1 MLLNMVMAAHQGRLR
16 WGRRPTPNGQVLFD
30 TPGTFQWT
38 CPEGVTKVCIA
49 MVGHGGTANRD
60 PSYVGGGANI
70 RYINDIDVV
79 PGQVYGIVVARP
91 HPHFAGNANNNC
103 GALGYSC
110 TSPLK
115 GVVQG
120 WNGGESRV
128 SIAQNANRF
137 GNSAGNLGTH
147 GHGIDLRTFNTVPP
161 NSATFSGGNYGAGAG
176 VSNQWRMTGA
186 AGRSALR
193 IIWGEDRTFPDK
205 NIGDL

>member
-1 MLLNMVMAAHQGRLR
+1 MMRNLMLAASRS
-16 WGRRPTPNGQVLFD
+16 RRIVPAGQALFN
-30 TPGTFQWT
+30 TNGTFQWT
-38 CPEGVTKVCIA
+38 CPEGVTKVCMA

-79 PGQVYGIVVARP
+79 PGQVYDIVVAGP
-91 HPHFAGNANNNC
+91 HPHYAGNANNNC
-103 GALGYSC
+103 GALGYTC

-115 GVVQG
+115 SAVQG
-120 WNGGESRV
+120 WNGNESKV
-128 SIAQNANRF
+128 SIAYNVDRF

-147 GHGIDLRTFNTVPP
+147 GHGIDLSTFNTVPP
-161 NSATFSGGNYGAGAG
+161 NSTTFSGGNYGAGAG
-176 VSNQWRMTGA
+176 VSNKWRRTGA

-193 IIWGEDRTFPDK
+193 IIWGENRAFPDK